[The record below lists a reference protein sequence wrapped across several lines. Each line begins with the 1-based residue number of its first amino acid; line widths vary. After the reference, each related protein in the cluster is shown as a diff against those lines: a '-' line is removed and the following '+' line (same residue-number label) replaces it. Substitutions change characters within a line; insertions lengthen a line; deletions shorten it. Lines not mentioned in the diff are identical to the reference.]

1 MSFLIDLTVSGLAIG
16 ALYGLIAMGFAVI
29 YKATGLVNFAQ
40 GEMTMI
46 VAYLAW
52 TIATTLTGNVFV
64 VVAGAVIGAAVLGL
78 AIERI
83 VMRPMLGEPLFA
95 GVMVTVALAVI
106 LRSSITFIWD
116 AYPHA
121 LDLGVGRD
129 VLRAGGL
136 SLRGAQVAA
145 IVTLLGLLAGFYVFF
160 RFSKFG
166 IAMRAVAADDRAALL
181 MGVSAARI
189 HALAWAASSV
199 IAGIGGVLFAMVYDL
214 SPAMFALG
222 LKGFPA
228 TILGGL
234 DSVLGSGVAGLIIG
248 VTENLAGGY
257 LTPGMKDI
265 AGFLMIIVVLMV
277 RPFGLFGERE
287 IVRV

>member
-1 MSFLIDLTVSGLAIG
+1 MSFLIDLTVSGLAVG

-52 TIATTLTGNVFV
+52 TIATTVTGNVFV
-64 VVAGAVIGAAVLGL
+64 VVAGAIIGAVVLGL
-78 AIERI
+78 LVERI

-129 VLRAGGL
+129 VVRAGGL

-145 IVTLLGLLAGFYVFF
+145 IVTLLGLLAGFYAFF

-214 SPAMFALG
+214 SPAMFQLG

-234 DSVLGSGVAGLIIG
+234 DSVIGSGVAGLIIG

-257 LTPGMKDI
+257 LSPGMKDI